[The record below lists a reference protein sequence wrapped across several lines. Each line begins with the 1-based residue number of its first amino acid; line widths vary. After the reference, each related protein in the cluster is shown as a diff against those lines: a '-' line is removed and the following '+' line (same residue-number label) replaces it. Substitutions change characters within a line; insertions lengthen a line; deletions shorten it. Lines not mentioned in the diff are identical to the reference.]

1 MHRIVV
7 AKGASTRLYA
17 LVRLAASAAT
27 HLPRLCSRQVG
38 RVIAPTLHTHRSSS
52 SSSGAHLPAFAALL
66 QPSHGS
72 IIRDEQKML
81 ADLHTCLRGV
91 DANKDALEL
100 VSDTRS
106 RIDDLF
112 LIVICGEFNAGKSTL
127 INALVGA
134 DLLQS
139 GVLPTTVKICV
150 LRSPS
155 DATGGSGGSGTDTAG
170 GVWRRADNML
180 LDDVDEM
187 EVPLKWMKHIAIVDT
202 PGTNAIIAKHEQLTQ
217 KIIPRA
223 DLVLFVTS
231 AERPMTESESSVLE
245 RISQWGK
252 KVVMIVNKMDIL
264 PDAKERQ
271 QVLDYV
277 AQHSAKLLGTTKVV
291 PVFGV
296 SGRLALT
303 AKLVNPN
310 SDPSTGTGAGSWE
323 ESKFAALEQYLSNVL
338 GQKELI
344 RSKLENPLGVA
355 DRVIA
360 DTVVSL
366 DARLAGLDADLR
378 VLGMC

>member
-1 MHRIVV
+1 
-7 AKGASTRLYA
+7 
-17 LVRLAASAAT
+17 
-27 HLPRLCSRQVG
+27 
-38 RVIAPTLHTHRSSS
+38 
-52 SSSGAHLPAFAALL
+52 
-66 QPSHGS
+66 
-72 IIRDEQKML
+72 ML
-81 ADLHTCLRGV
+81 SDLHACLRGV
-91 DANKDALEL
+91 DASKDALEL

-127 INALVGA
+127 INALVGTE
-134 DLLQS
+134 LLQS
-139 GVLPTTVKICV
+139 GVLPTTFKICV
-150 LRSPS
+150 LRSLG
-155 DATGGSGGSGTDTAG
+155 DAAGSKDAAG

-180 LDDVDEM
+180 LDDVDEI

-264 PDAKERQ
+264 PDAKEQQ

-303 AKLVNPN
+303 AKLVNPD

-323 ESKFAALEQYLSNVL
+323 QSKFAALEQYLSNVL

-360 DTVVSL
+360 DTVASL
-366 DARLAGLDADLR
+366 DQRLVGLDADLR
-378 VLGMC
+378 VLGTVGQIHTTSTSFSLSTSLVSLPQK